1 LANESSF
8 LRRRVRDNPAKGKV
22 MGQKLGYGFFPR
34 RRLPLYVAADNISV
48 LSTIEKND
56 WTLSAAST
64 TLKVQL
70 AVEPGARSGVPPRVP
85 VGGTD
90 STVLTEAKTM
100 ARADQTR
107 PGPRV
112 IA

>member
-1 LANESSF
+1 MVF
-8 LRRRVRDNPAKGKV
+8 C
-22 MGQKLGYGFFPR
+22 
-34 RRLPLYVAADNISV
+34 V
-48 LSTIEKND
+48 LSAIEKND

-64 TLKVQL
+64 TLKIQL
-70 AVEPGARSGVPPRVP
+70 GVEPGAGSGVPPRVP

-90 STVLTEAKTM
+90 STVLIEAKTI